1 MEIIL
6 CVHSETEN
14 HSHILTFSHDL
25 RLHGTERL
33 WCVTRIVTRIQIVGF
48 ESTHHCGSGRHI
60 IQLMQKRM
68 TLVIHMSKST
78 NMIFDILNQTA
89 ATLLLYNIFLYIFC
103 NKMFLQN
110 WYNEKKSLKSCIF
123 SKRIKNSVYL
133 TLIKGSSSYHIT
145 MSLIL
150 FL

>member
-1 MEIIL
+1 MEVIL

-14 HSHILTFSHDL
+14 HSHIQIFSHDL

-78 NMIFDILNQTA
+78 NMIFDILT
-89 ATLLLYNIFLYIFC
+89 
-103 NKMFLQN
+103 KLQQRY
-110 WYNEKKSLKSCIF
+110 WSIIYSFIYF
-123 SKRIKNSVYL
+123 
-133 TLIKGSSSYHIT
+133 LIKCFHKIDIIKKY
-145 MSLIL
+145 
-150 FL
+150 